1 MHVFT
6 SGAGI
11 QMSDSAKAQRGELVV
26 ICTMSCK
33 EALIE
38 LVPAFERKNAYAVDV
53 TYGAGPEL
61 AKRISSGMR
70 ADIFVGPEEFSGP
83 LIEEGC
89 LIGSSRTAFA
99 HSGAVLAVKAGTTK
113 PDISSAQKLKETLLA
128 AKAVCYSRGASG
140 IHFVQACER
149 LGIADVVAAKLVKPR
164 PGEMVGPVL
173 VRGEADIGV
182 QQPAEL
188 LPVPGIEI
196 IGPLPPELRQTI
208 VYGAT
213 VFSGSTQR
221 EGNQAFV
228 EFMRSHSAREVLRET
243 GLDPV

>member
-1 MHVFT
+1 
-6 SGAGI
+6 
-11 QMSDSAKAQRGELVV
+11 MSDTARTQCPKLVV

-33 EALIE
+33 EALME
-38 LVPAFERKNAYAVDV
+38 LVPVFERETDYAVDA

-61 AKRISSGMR
+61 AKKVSGGVR

-83 LIEEGC
+83 LIEQGH
-89 LIGSSRTAFA
+89 LIGSTRTAFA
-99 HSGAVLAVKAGTTK
+99 HSGAVFAVKEGMPK
-113 PDISSAQKLKETLLA
+113 PDVSSAQKMKEALLA
-128 AKAVCYSRGASG
+128 AKAICYTRGASG
-140 IHFVQACER
+140 IHFEQACER

-173 VRGEADIGV
+173 LRGEADIGV

-188 LPVPGIEI
+188 LPVPGIAI
-196 IGPLPPELRQTI
+196 VGPLPPELRQTI

-213 VFSGSTQR
+213 VFAGSTQR
-221 EGNQAFV
+221 EGNQAFFA
-228 EFMRSHSAREVLRET
+228 FMRSPTAREVLRHT

>member
-1 MHVFT
+1 MANT
-6 SGAGI
+6 P
-11 QMSDSAKAQRGELVV
+11 RGKLVV

-38 LVPAFERKNAYAVDV
+38 LVPVFERETAYAVDA

-61 AKRISSGMR
+61 TQKISSGLR

-89 LIGSSRTAFA
+89 LVGSSRTGFA
-99 HSGAVLAVKAGTTK
+99 HSSAVLAVKAGAPK
-113 PDISSAQKLKETLLA
+113 PDISSPQKLKEALLA
-128 AKAVCYSRGASG
+128 ARAVCYTRGASG
-140 IHFVQACER
+140 IHFLQACER
-149 LGIADVVAAKLVKPR
+149 LGIADIVAAKLVKPR

-188 LPVPGIEI
+188 LPVPGVTIVA
-196 IGPLPPELRQTI
+196 PLPSELRQTI
-208 VYGAT
+208 VYGAS
-213 VFSGSTQR
+213 VFSGSTQHD
-221 EGNQAFV
+221 GNQAFID
-228 EFMRSHSAREVLRET
+228 FLRSHAAREVLRES

>member
-1 MHVFT
+1 
-6 SGAGI
+6 
-11 QMSDSAKAQRGELVV
+11 MSDSAKAQHGKLVV

-38 LVPAFERKNAYAVDV
+38 LVPVFEREKDYPVDI
-53 TYGAGPEL
+53 TYGSGPEL
-61 AKRISSGMR
+61 AKKISGGMR
-70 ADIFVGPEEFSGP
+70 ADIFVGPEEFSGA
-83 LIEEGC
+83 LIEEGR

-99 HSGAVLAVKAGTTK
+99 HSAAVVAVKAGTTK
-113 PDISSAQKLKETLLA
+113 PDISSPQKLKEALLA
-128 AKAVCYSRGASG
+128 AKAICYSGGASG
-140 IHFVQACER
+140 IHFVQACQR
-149 LGIADVVAAKLVKPR
+149 LGIADAVAAKLVKPR

-173 VRGEADIGV
+173 VRGDADIGV

-213 VFSGSTQR
+213 VFTGSTQR

-228 EFMRSHSAREVLRET
+228 EFMRSHAAREVLRHT

>member
-1 MHVFT
+1 MT
-6 SGAGI
+6 
-11 QMSDSAKAQRGELVV
+11 DSTTAQRGQLVV

-38 LVPAFERKNAYAVDV
+38 LVPVFERENGYAVDI

-61 AKRISSGMR
+61 AKKISGGLS

-83 LIEEGC
+83 LIKEGS

-99 HSGAVLAVKAGTTK
+99 HSGAVLAVKTGTAK
-113 PDISSAQKLKETLLA
+113 VDISSPQKLKEALLA

-140 IHFVQACER
+140 IHFEQACER
-149 LGIADVVAAKLVKPR
+149 LGIKDIVAAKLVKPR

-213 VFSGSTQR
+213 VFTGSTQR
-221 EGNQAFV
+221 NGNEAFV
-228 EFMRSHSAREVLRET
+228 DFMRSQAAREVLRHT

>member
-1 MHVFT
+1 
-6 SGAGI
+6 
-11 QMSDSAKAQRGELVV
+11 MSDAAEPQQGKLVV

-38 LVPAFERKNAYAVDV
+38 LVPVFERERGFPVEI

-61 AKRISSGMR
+61 ARKISSGVR

-83 LIEEGC
+83 LIDEGR
-89 LIGSSRTAFA
+89 LSGSTRTAFA
-99 HSGAVLAVKAGTTK
+99 HSSAVVAVKAGAAR
-113 PDISSAQKLKETLLA
+113 PDISSPQKLKEALLA

-196 IGPLPPELRQTI
+196 IGPLPEELRQTI

-213 VFSGSTQR
+213 AFTGSTQH
-221 EGNQAFV
+221 EGNRAFV
-228 EFMRSHSAREVLRET
+228 EFMRSHAAREVLHET
-243 GLDPV
+243 GLEPV

>member
-1 MHVFT
+1 
-6 SGAGI
+6 
-11 QMSDSAKAQRGELVV
+11 MSDSAKAQHAKLVV

-38 LVPAFERKNAYAVDV
+38 LVPVFERERGYAVDI

-61 AKRISSGMR
+61 ARKISGGLR
-70 ADIFVGPEEFSGP
+70 ADVFVGPEEFSGP
-83 LIEEGC
+83 LIEEGH
-89 LIGSSRTAFA
+89 LIGASRTAFA
-99 HSGAVLAVKAGTTK
+99 HSGAVFAVREGAPR
-113 PDISSAQKLKETLLA
+113 PDLSSPQKMKEALVA

-140 IHFVQACER
+140 IHFEQACER
-149 LGIADVVAAKLVKPR
+149 LGIADLVAAKLVRPR

-182 QQPAEL
+182 QQPAEF
-188 LPVPGIEI
+188 LPVPGITI

-213 VFSGSTQR
+213 VFSASTQR
-221 EGNQAFV
+221 EGNRAFV
-228 EFMRSHSAREVLRET
+228 DFMRSHAAREILHHT
-243 GLDPV
+243 GLDPI

>member
-1 MHVFT
+1 
-6 SGAGI
+6 
-11 QMSDSAKAQRGELVV
+11 MSDSAKPSLVV

-38 LVPAFERKNAYAVDV
+38 LVPVFEREKGYAVDI

-61 AKRISSGMR
+61 KKKISSGVR

-83 LIEEGC
+83 LIEEGR
-89 LIGSSRTAFA
+89 LEGNSRTAFA
-99 HSGAVLAVKAGTTK
+99 HSSAVVAVKAGTSK
-113 PDISSAQKLKETLLA
+113 PDISSAQKLKDALLA
-128 AKAVCYSRGASG
+128 AKAVCYSGGASG
-140 IHFVQACER
+140 IHFVQACEK
-149 LGIADVVAAKLVKPR
+149 LGIADAVAAKLVKPR

-188 LPVPGIEI
+188 LPVPGVEI
-196 IGPLPPELRQTI
+196 VGPLPPQLRQTI

-213 VFSGSTQR
+213 VFTGSTQR
-221 EGNQAFV
+221 EGNRTFI
-228 EFMRSHSAREVLRET
+228 EFMRSQAAREVLHHT

>member
-1 MHVFT
+1 
-6 SGAGI
+6 
-11 QMSDSAKAQRGELVV
+11 MSDSAKGQRGKLVV

-38 LVPAFERKNAYAVDV
+38 LVPVFEREHAYAVDI
-53 TYGAGPEL
+53 TYGPGPEL
-61 AKRISSGMR
+61 SKKISGGVR

-83 LIEEGC
+83 LIEEGR
-89 LIGSSRTAFA
+89 LIGESRTAFA
-99 HSGAVLAVKAGTTK
+99 HSSAVLAVKAGATR
-113 PDISSAQKLKETLLA
+113 PDISSAQKLKEALLA

-196 IGPLPPELRQTI
+196 IGPLPADLRQTI
-208 VYGAT
+208 VYGTT
-213 VFSGSTQR
+213 VLTDSTQR

-228 EFMRSHSAREVLRET
+228 EFMRSPAAREVLHET

>member
-1 MHVFT
+1 
-6 SGAGI
+6 
-11 QMSDSAKAQRGELVV
+11 MSNSAAAQHGQFAV

-33 EALIE
+33 DALIE
-38 LVPAFERKNAYAVDV
+38 LVPEFERESGYKVDI

-61 AKRISSGMR
+61 AKKIVGGLR
-70 ADIFVGPEEFSGP
+70 ADTFVGPEEFSGP
-83 LIEEGC
+83 LIEQGF
-89 LIGSSRTAFA
+89 LIGDSRTAFA
-99 HSGAVLAVKAGTTK
+99 HSGAVLAVKSGALR
-113 PDISSAQKLKETLLA
+113 PDISSPQKLKEALLA

-140 IHFVQACER
+140 IHFLQACER
-149 LGIADVVAAKLVKPR
+149 LGIEGIVAAKLVMPR

-188 LPVPGIEI
+188 LPVPGIAI

-208 VYGAT
+208 IYGAT
-213 VFSGSTQR
+213 TFTGSTQR
-221 EGNQAFV
+221 DGNQAFV
-228 EFMRSHSAREVLRET
+228 DFLRAHTAREVLRKT

>member
-1 MHVFT
+1 
-6 SGAGI
+6 
-11 QMSDSAKAQRGELVV
+11 MSNSANQQRGQLVV

-38 LVPAFERKNAYAVDV
+38 LVPVFEREKGYAVDI

-61 AKRISSGMR
+61 AKKISSGAL

-83 LIEEGC
+83 LIDEGR

-99 HSGAVLAVKAGTTK
+99 HSSAVLAVKAGAAK
-113 PDISSAQKLKETLLA
+113 PDISSPQKLKEALLA
-128 AKAVCYSRGASG
+128 AKAVSYSRGASG
-140 IHFVQACER
+140 IHFVQACEQ
-149 LGIADVVAAKLVKPR
+149 LGIADVIEAKLVKPR

-173 VRGEADIGV
+173 VRGEADIGI

-213 VFSGSTQR
+213 VFTGSTQH
-221 EGNQAFV
+221 EGNQAFID
-228 EFMRSHSAREVLRET
+228 FMRSHEAREVLHET

>member
-1 MHVFT
+1 MT
-6 SGAGI
+6 
-11 QMSDSAKAQRGELVV
+11 DSAQAKRGELVV

-38 LVPAFERKNAYAVDV
+38 LVPVFERESGYGLDV

-61 AKRISSGMR
+61 AKKISSGAR
-70 ADIFVGPEEFSGP
+70 ADIFVGPEDFSGP
-83 LIEEGC
+83 LIDEGR

-99 HSGAVLAVKAGTTK
+99 HSGAVLAVKSGAPR
-113 PDISSAQKLKETLLA
+113 PDISSPQKLKDVLLA
-128 AKAVCYSRGASG
+128 AKAVCYSGGASG

-188 LPVPGIEI
+188 LPVPGVEI

-213 VFSGSTQR
+213 VFTGSTQR

-228 EFMRSHSAREVLRET
+228 DFMRSHAAREVLHET

>member
-1 MHVFT
+1 
-6 SGAGI
+6 
-11 QMSDSAKAQRGELVV
+11 MSHSTTAHGQLVV

-38 LVPAFERKNAYAVDV
+38 LVPVFERENGYAVDI

-61 AKRISSGMR
+61 AKQIRSGKR
-70 ADIFVGPEEFSGP
+70 GDIFVGPEEFSGP
-83 LIEEGC
+83 LIEEGF
-89 LIGSSRTAFA
+89 LSGGSRTAFA
-99 HSGAVLAVKAGTTK
+99 HSGAVVAVKAGTTR
-113 PDISSAQKLKETLLA
+113 PDISSPQKLKDALVA

-140 IHFVQACER
+140 IHFEQACER
-149 LGIADVVAAKLVKPR
+149 LGIKDIVAAKLVKPR

-196 IGPLPPELRQTI
+196 IGPLPTDLRQTI

-213 VFSGSTQR
+213 VFTGSTQR
-221 EGNQAFV
+221 DGNQAFV
-228 EFMRSHSAREVLRET
+228 DFMRSQAAREVLHET

>member
-1 MHVFT
+1 
-6 SGAGI
+6 
-11 QMSDSAKAQRGELVV
+11 MSNTTTTQHGKLVI

-38 LVPAFERKNAYAVDV
+38 LVPIFERECGFEVDI
-53 TYGAGPEL
+53 TYGPGAGL
-61 AKRISSGMR
+61 ARKIRDGAR

-83 LIEEGC
+83 LIDEGF
-89 LIGSSRTAFA
+89 LVQGSCTAFA
-99 HSGAVLAVKAGTTK
+99 HSGAVLAVKSGVPK
-113 PDISSAQKLKETLLA
+113 LDISTAHKLTDALLA
-128 AKAVCYSRGASG
+128 AKAVCYSTGASG
-140 IHFVQACER
+140 IHFLQACEK
-149 LGIADVVAAKLVKPR
+149 LGIRDIVEAKLVKPR

-196 IGPLPPELRQTI
+196 VGPLPPELRQTI
-208 VYGAT
+208 VYGAS
-213 VFSGSTQR
+213 VFTGSTQI
-221 EGNQAFV
+221 EGSRAFV
-228 EFMRSHSAREVLRET
+228 DFMRSEAARRVLHET

>member
-1 MHVFT
+1 
-6 SGAGI
+6 
-11 QMSDSAKAQRGELVV
+11 MSDSAKAQRVELVV

-38 LVPAFERKNAYAVDV
+38 LVPVFERENAYAIDV

-61 AKRISSGMR
+61 AKKISSGVR

-83 LIEEGC
+83 LIEEGR
-89 LIGSSRTAFA
+89 LVGSSRTAFA
-99 HSGAVLAVKAGTTK
+99 HSGAVLAVKAGSTK
-113 PDISSAQKLKETLLA
+113 PDISSPQKLKEALLA

-149 LGIADVVAAKLVKPR
+149 LGIADVVAAKLIKPR

-188 LPVPGIEI
+188 LPVRGVEI

-213 VFSGSTQR
+213 VFTGSAQR

-228 EFMRSHSAREVLRET
+228 EFMRSHAAREVLRET

>member
-1 MHVFT
+1 
-6 SGAGI
+6 
-11 QMSDSAKAQRGELVV
+11 MSDSAKAQQGKLAV

-38 LVPAFERKNAYAVDV
+38 LVPVFERENGYPVDA
-53 TYGAGPEL
+53 TYGSGPEL
-61 AKRISSGMR
+61 AKKISGGLR
-70 ADIFVGPEEFSGP
+70 ADVFVGPEEFSGP
-83 LIEEGC
+83 LIEQGC
-89 LIGSSRTAFA
+89 LNGSSRTAFA
-99 HSGAVLAVKAGTTK
+99 HSSAVIAVKSGNTK
-113 PDISSAQKLKETLLA
+113 PDISSPEKLKEALLA
-128 AKAVCYSRGASG
+128 AKAVSYSGGASG

-173 VRGEADIGV
+173 VRGDADIGV

-188 LPVPGIEI
+188 LPVPGVDIV
-196 IGPLPPELRQTI
+196 GPLPAELRQTI

-213 VFSGSTQR
+213 VFTGSTQR
-221 EGNQAFV
+221 EGTQAFFD
-228 EFMRSHSAREVLRET
+228 FMRSHTAREVLHET

>member
-1 MHVFT
+1 
-6 SGAGI
+6 
-11 QMSDSAKAQRGELVV
+11 MSEAATAQQGKLVV

-38 LVPAFERKNAYAVDV
+38 LVPVFEREKGYAVDI

-61 AKRISSGMR
+61 AKKISSGER

-83 LIEEGC
+83 LIEEGR
-89 LIGSSRTAFA
+89 LAGSSRTAFA
-99 HSGAVLAVKAGTTK
+99 HSSAALAVKSGTPK
-113 PDISSAQKLKETLLA
+113 PDITSAQKLKEALLA

-188 LPVPGIEI
+188 LPVAGIDI
-196 IGPLPPELRQTI
+196 LGPLPAELRQTI

-213 VFSGSTQR
+213 AFTGSTNPK
-221 EGNQAFV
+221 GNQAFV
-228 EFMRSHSAREVLRET
+228 EFMRSHAAREVLHET
-243 GLDPV
+243 GLEPV

>member
-1 MHVFT
+1 
-6 SGAGI
+6 
-11 QMSDSAKAQRGELVV
+11 MSTATTAPQGPLVV

-38 LVPAFERKNAYAVDV
+38 LVPVFERESGYAVDV
-53 TYGAGPEL
+53 TYGAGPAL
-61 AKRISSGMR
+61 AKSIGEGLRG
-70 ADIFVGPEEFSGP
+70 DIFVGPEEFSGA
-83 LIEEGC
+83 LIEQGV
-89 LIGSSRTAFA
+89 LDGGTRTAFA
-99 HSGAVLAVKAGTTK
+99 HSAAVIAVKSGAPR
-113 PDISSAQKLKETLLA
+113 PDISSAQKLKEALLA
-128 AKAVCYSRGASG
+128 ARAVCYSGGASG

-188 LPVPGIEI
+188 LPVPGVAIV
-196 IGPLPPELRQTI
+196 GPLPPELRQTI
-208 VYGAT
+208 VYGAS
-213 VFSGSTQR
+213 VFAGSTR
-221 EGNQAFV
+221 RDANRAFID
-228 EFMRSHSAREVLRET
+228 FMRSHAARHVLRET

>member
-1 MHVFT
+1 
-6 SGAGI
+6 
-11 QMSDSAKAQRGELVV
+11 MSESANAQGKLVI

-38 LVPAFERKNAYAVDV
+38 LVPVFEREKGHAVDI

-61 AKRISSGMR
+61 AKKISGGVR

-83 LIEEGC
+83 LIEQGR

-99 HSGAVLAVKAGTTK
+99 HSSAALAVKAGAPK
-113 PDISSAQKLKETLLA
+113 PDISTPQKLKEALLA
-128 AKAVCYSRGASG
+128 AKAVSYSRGASG
-140 IHFVQACER
+140 IHFLQACEK
-149 LGIADVVAAKLVKPR
+149 LGIADAIVAKLVTPR

-173 VRGEADIGV
+173 VRGEAEIGV

-188 LPVPGIEI
+188 LPVAGIEI
-196 IGPLPPELRQTI
+196 IGPLPEALRQTI

-213 VFSGSTQR
+213 VFTGSTQR
-221 EGNQAFV
+221 EANQAFI
-228 EFMRSHSAREVLRET
+228 EFMRSHAAREVLHET

>member
-1 MHVFT
+1 
-6 SGAGI
+6 
-11 QMSDSAKAQRGELVV
+11 MSDSAKTQRGELVV

-33 EALIE
+33 EALFE
-38 LVPAFERKNAYAVDV
+38 LVPVFEREKAFTIDI

-61 AKRISSGMR
+61 AQKISGGVR

-83 LIEEGC
+83 LIEEGR

-99 HSGAVLAVKAGTTK
+99 HSSAVLAVKQGAPK
-113 PDISSAQKLKETLLA
+113 PDISSPQRLKETLLA

-140 IHFVQACER
+140 IHFEQACAR
-149 LGIADVVAAKLVKPR
+149 LGIADAIAAKLVRPR

-188 LPVPGIEI
+188 LPVSGVEI

-208 VYGAT
+208 VYGT
-213 VFSGSTQR
+213 SVFSGSTQR

-228 EFMRSHSAREVLRET
+228 AFMRSRAAQEVLRET

>member
-1 MHVFT
+1 
-6 SGAGI
+6 
-11 QMSDSAKAQRGELVV
+11 MSESAKAQRGKVV
-26 ICTMSCK
+26 IICTMSCK

-38 LVPAFERKNAYAVDV
+38 LVPVFERESGYAADV

-61 AKRISSGMR
+61 ARKISGGLQ

-83 LIEEGC
+83 LIDEGR
-89 LIGSSRTAFA
+89 LVGPSRTAFA
-99 HSGAVLAVKAGTTK
+99 HSGAALAVKEGAPR
-113 PDISSAQKLKETLLA
+113 PDIGSPQKLKEALLA
-128 AKAVCYSRGASG
+128 AKAICYSRGASG
-140 IHFVQACER
+140 IHFEQACER
-149 LGIADVVAAKLVKPR
+149 LGIADVVAKKLVRPR

-188 LPVPGIEI
+188 LPVQGITI

-213 VFSGSTQR
+213 VFTGSTQR
-221 EGNQAFV
+221 GGNQAFV
-228 EFMRSHSAREVLRET
+228 DFMRSKAAREVLRHT
-243 GLDPV
+243 GLDPA

>member
-1 MHVFT
+1 
-6 SGAGI
+6 
-11 QMSDSAKAQRGELVV
+11 MSDSAKAQQAKLVV

-38 LVPAFERKNAYAVDV
+38 LVPVFEREKGYAIDI

-61 AKRISSGMR
+61 SKKISGGIR

-83 LIEEGC
+83 LIEEGR
-89 LIGSSRTAFA
+89 LVGSSRTAFA
-99 HSGAVLAVKAGTTK
+99 HSSAVVAVKAGATK
-113 PDISSAQKLKETLLA
+113 PDISSPQKLKETLLA
-128 AKAVCYSRGASG
+128 AKAICYSRGASG
-140 IHFVQACER
+140 IHFVQACEQ
-149 LGIADVVAAKLVKPR
+149 LGIADVVEAKLVKPR

-188 LPVPGIEI
+188 LPVPGVEI

-213 VFSGSTQR
+213 VFTGSTQR
-221 EGNQAFV
+221 EANQAFID
-228 EFMRSHSAREVLRET
+228 FMRSHSAREVLHET

>member
-1 MHVFT
+1 
-6 SGAGI
+6 
-11 QMSDSAKAQRGELVV
+11 MSDSSTARSGQKLAV

-38 LVPAFERKNAYAVDV
+38 LVPVFEREKGYPVEA

-61 AKRISSGMR
+61 AKKIRGGLR

-83 LIEEGC
+83 LIEEG
-89 LIGSSRTAFA
+89 LLSGGSRTAFA
-99 HSGAVLAVKAGTTK
+99 HSSAVLAVKAGAAK
-113 PDISSAQKLKETLLA
+113 PDVSSPQKLKEALLA
-128 AKAVCYSRGASG
+128 AKAVCYSGGASG
-140 IHFVQACER
+140 IHFVQACEQ
-149 LGIADVVAAKLVKPR
+149 LGIKDAVAAKLVKPR

-173 VRGEADIGV
+173 VRGEAEIGV

-196 IGPLPPELRQTI
+196 IGPLPGELRQTI

-213 VFSGSTQR
+213 VFTGSTAR
-221 EGNQAFV
+221 ERNQAFV
-228 EFMRSHSAREVLRET
+228 EFMRSEAARQVLRHT